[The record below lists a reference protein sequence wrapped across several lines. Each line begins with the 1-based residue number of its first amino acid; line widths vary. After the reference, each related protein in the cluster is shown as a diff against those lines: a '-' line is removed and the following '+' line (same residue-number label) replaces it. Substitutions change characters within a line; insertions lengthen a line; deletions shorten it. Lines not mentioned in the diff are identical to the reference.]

1 MNKLTEYETLALK
14 KLGESIHHGNWS
26 NNGLVEL
33 IKLSGEYLNL
43 RTIPYY
49 CKQTGISYPG
59 AIKETKTRKVREIFN
74 VKFIIDN
81 D

>member
-1 MNKLTEYETLALK
+1 MSNINEYEASVLK
-14 KLGESIHHGNWS
+14 KLGQSIQEGRWS
-26 NNGLVEL
+26 NEGLVEL
-33 IKLSGEYLNL
+33 IKLEGEYLNL
-43 RTIPYY
+43 RTVPDY
-49 CKQTGISYPG
+49 CTETGMSYPG